1 MCVNDQLVVIL
12 SPSGDRDVIVM
23 AIVHHSTE
31 RVIIDNGNSESRRMI
46 VCDQTIDNEQRSEMI
61 GFHSLTGY
69 DYTFSFFSKEK
80 KLLGKKPVWSQ
91 NFLPHY
97 QYCEIKSHLMM
108 KHSTP

>member
-31 RVIIDNGNSESRRMI
+31 CVTIDNGNSESRRMI
-46 VCDQTIDNEQRSEMI
+46 VCDQTIDNEQRSEMV
-61 GFHSLTGY
+61 GFQSLTGY

-80 KLLGKKPVWSQ
+80 TSWKKACVKPK
-91 NFLPHY
+91 FLATLS
-97 QYCEIKSHLMM
+97 IL
-108 KHSTP
+108 

>member
-61 GFHSLTGY
+61 GFQSLTGY

-80 KLLGKKPVWSQ
+80 
-91 NFLPHY
+91 NFLEKSL
-97 QYCEIKSHLMM
+97 CEAKISCHTINIVKSNH
-108 KHSTP
+108 T

>member
-61 GFHSLTGY
+61 GFHSLTGC
-69 DYTFSFFSKEK
+69 DYTSSFFSKGK
-80 KLLGKKPVWSQ
+80 ILLGRKPV
-91 NFLPHY
+91 
-97 QYCEIKSHLMM
+97 
-108 KHSTP
+108 

>member
-31 RVIIDNGNSESRRMI
+31 CVTIDNGNSESRRMI

-61 GFHSLTGY
+61 GFQSLTGY

-80 KLLGKKPVWSQ
+80 KLLGKKPA
-91 NFLPHY
+91 
-97 QYCEIKSHLMM
+97 
-108 KHSTP
+108 

>member
-61 GFHSLTGY
+61 GFQSLTGF
-69 DYTFSFFSKEK
+69 DYTFSFFSKE
-80 KLLGKKPVWSQ
+80 

-97 QYCEIKSHLMM
+97 PYCEIKSHLMM
-108 KHSTP
+108 KHSAP